1 MTHGVP
7 LSECPV
13 STETVQLG
21 EDEYL
26 APRPAPAPAPAP
38 DLVRTLGLD
47 PEPDTDPS
55 GYLVPSSPVKL
66 HYTKC

>member
-13 STETVQLG
+13 SAEAVQLG

-26 APRPAPAPAPAP
+26 APRPAPAPAP

-55 GYLVPSSPVKL
+55 GYLVPSTPVKL

>member
-13 STETVQLG
+13 STEAVQLG

-26 APRPAPAPAPAP
+26 APRPAPAP

-55 GYLVPSSPVKL
+55 GYLVPSTPVKL

>member
-13 STETVQLG
+13 SAEAVQLG

-26 APRPAPAPAPAP
+26 APRPAPAPAP
-38 DLVRTLGLD
+38 DLVRTRPRTGKQK
-47 PEPDTDPS
+47 
-55 GYLVPSSPVKL
+55 SSN
-66 HYTKC
+66 